1 MDLESLESFLE
12 VEKHKNFTK
21 AAESLFCT
29 QAAVSMRI
37 KRLETALEC
46 GLFKR
51 CGRRVEL
58 TREGEIFLPYA
69 RQMVNT
75 WKSAS
80 EHLLQTRLMEESEIR
95 ITSSSTPGT
104 YIIPSLIYLFRQS
117 YPYITVINHIQY
129 TRSAISDVIGGNFF
143 LGIISQPASVGTD
156 VLCCE
161 PLMEDPLVLVV
172 HPQHPWA
179 EKRGILFKEITEET
193 LLISNP
199 NTSLVNYLEKEG
211 RLSLER
217 CRLYLAGN
225 IEAIK
230 RGIRNHQGISI
241 MSEYAVRQELE
252 LGLLKQVHLLDHPGL
267 KRQLYTI
274 FRKDTRFKLSTSL
287 FLEFFRKAA
296 EDNRLLSQL

>member
-21 AAESLFCT
+21 AAESMFCT

-129 TRSAISDVIGGNFF
+129 TRSAISDVIGGNFS

-156 VLCCE
+156 ALCCE

-211 RLSLER
+211 RLSLEPS
-217 CRLYLAGN
+217 RLYVAGN

-252 LGLLKQVHLLDHPGL
+252 LGLLKQD
-267 KRQLYTI
+267 
-274 FRKDTRFKLSTSL
+274 RKSVV
-287 FLEFFRKAA
+287 
-296 EDNRLLSQL
+296 

>member
-129 TRSAISDVIGGNFF
+129 TRSAISDVIGGNFS

-172 HPQHPWA
+172 HPQHPWV
-179 EKRGILFKEITEET
+179 EKRGILFKEITENLQT
-193 LLISNP
+193 LSSIQFFPNGGQLAQMGNDIRSHTGKIRPCLI
-199 NTSLVNYLEKEG
+199 
-211 RLSLER
+211 
-217 CRLYLAGN
+217 N
-225 IEAIK
+225 ILLMDTDRQIPFL
-230 RGIRNHQGISI
+230 ID
-241 MSEYAVRQELE
+241 AVVGAAD
-252 LGLLKQVHLLDHPGL
+252 LG
-267 KRQLYTI
+267 
-274 FRKDTRFKLSTSL
+274 
-287 FLEFFRKAA
+287 
-296 EDNRLLSQL
+296 

>member
-1 MDLESLESFLE
+1 
-12 VEKHKNFTK
+12 
-21 AAESLFCT
+21 
-29 QAAVSMRI
+29 
-37 KRLETALEC
+37 
-46 GLFKR
+46 
-51 CGRRVEL
+51 
-58 TREGEIFLPYA
+58 
-69 RQMVNT
+69 
-75 WKSAS
+75 
-80 EHLLQTRLMEESEIR
+80 
-95 ITSSSTPGT
+95 
-104 YIIPSLIYLFRQS
+104 
-117 YPYITVINHIQY
+117 
-129 TRSAISDVIGGNFF
+129 
-143 LGIISQPASVGTD
+143 VGTD

-211 RLSLER
+211 RLSLEPS
-217 CRLYLAGN
+217 RLYVAGN

-252 LGLLKQVHLLDHPGL
+252 LGLLKQVPLLDHPGL

>member
-21 AAESLFCT
+21 AAESMFCT

-129 TRSAISDVIGGNFF
+129 TRSAISDVIGGNFS

-179 EKRGILFKEITEET
+179 EKSHGRNLADIQSQYVPGELSGKGGPPFLRTFQALCGRQHRGHQTRDT
-193 LLISNP
+193 QP
-199 NTSLVNYLEKEG
+199 P
-211 RLSLER
+211 
-217 CRLYLAGN
+217 GN
-225 IEAIK
+225 F
-230 RGIRNHQGISI
+230 HH
-241 MSEYAVRQELE
+241 V
-252 LGLLKQVHLLDHPGL
+252 
-267 KRQLYTI
+267 
-274 FRKDTRFKLSTSL
+274 
-287 FLEFFRKAA
+287 
-296 EDNRLLSQL
+296 

>member
-1 MDLESLESFLE
+1 M
-12 VEKHKNFTK
+12 
-21 AAESLFCT
+21 C
-29 QAAVSMRI
+29 
-37 KRLETALEC
+37 
-46 GLFKR
+46 
-51 CGRRVEL
+51 
-58 TREGEIFLPYA
+58 
-69 RQMVNT
+69 
-75 WKSAS
+75 
-80 EHLLQTRLMEESEIR
+80 IR
-95 ITSSSTPGT
+95 DS
-104 YIIPSLIYLFRQS
+104 IIPSLIYLFRQS

-211 RLSLER
+211 RLSLEPS
-217 CRLYLAGN
+217 RLYVAGN

-252 LGLLKQVHLLDHPGL
+252 LGLLKQVPLLDHPGL

-274 FRKDTRFKLSTSL
+274 FRKDTQFKLSTSL

>member
-21 AAESLFCT
+21 AAESMFCT

-129 TRSAISDVIGGNFF
+129 TRSAISDVIGGNFS
-143 LGIISQPASVGTD
+143 LGIISSP
-156 VLCCE
+156 
-161 PLMEDPLVLVV
+161 PR
-172 HPQHPWA
+172 WA
-179 EKRGILFKEITEET
+179 R
-193 LLISNP
+193 
-199 NTSLVNYLEKEG
+199 
-211 RLSLER
+211 
-217 CRLYLAGN
+217 
-225 IEAIK
+225 
-230 RGIRNHQGISI
+230 
-241 MSEYAVRQELE
+241 
-252 LGLLKQVHLLDHPGL
+252 
-267 KRQLYTI
+267 
-274 FRKDTRFKLSTSL
+274 TRF
-287 FLEFFRKAA
+287 AA
-296 EDNRLLSQL
+296 SR

>member
-29 QAAVSMRI
+29 QAAVSIRI

-104 YIIPSLIYLFRQS
+104 HSHKAARVVSSLTKLRPES
-117 YPYITVINHIQY
+117 
-129 TRSAISDVIGGNFF
+129 
-143 LGIISQPASVGTD
+143 
-156 VLCCE
+156 
-161 PLMEDPLVLVV
+161 
-172 HPQHPWA
+172 PW
-179 EKRGILFKEITEET
+179 
-193 LLISNP
+193 
-199 NTSLVNYLEKEG
+199 
-211 RLSLER
+211 
-217 CRLYLAGN
+217 
-225 IEAIK
+225 
-230 RGIRNHQGISI
+230 
-241 MSEYAVRQELE
+241 
-252 LGLLKQVHLLDHPGL
+252 KQVKLHLP
-267 KRQLYTI
+267 Q
-274 FRKDTRFKLSTSL
+274 TRARRAL
-287 FLEFFRKAA
+287 
-296 EDNRLLSQL
+296 